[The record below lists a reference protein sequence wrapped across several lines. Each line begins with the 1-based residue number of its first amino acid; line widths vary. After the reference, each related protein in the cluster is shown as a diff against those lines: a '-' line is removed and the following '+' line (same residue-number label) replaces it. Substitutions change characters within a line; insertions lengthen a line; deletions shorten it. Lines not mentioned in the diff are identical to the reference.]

1 MFFFRLL
8 RCCRSRR
15 SLKWTVHKYEP
26 HIFTFTVNVHTDNAH
41 TRYPLAV
48 YFCLSCVC
56 TFPLLS
62 APHLTTSFHQPPSKL
77 TVSLPLTTS
86 LSQHTHTHTL
96 VFLIGSHVFVTLPLW
111 HLTFSRSFPKCQL
124 IIFTPCTI
132 PLLSPPYLLLAV
144 WKAFYVLLS
153 QCFCVL
159 GKGKAWEWTQ
169 SSLPSFFFRLRLQQA
184 GWCEGG
190 SGEHDRLIQGLPQ
203 WPYCRCADCLH
214 YFSNLM
220 HFATLALCYGC

>member
-86 LSQHTHTHTL
+86 LSQHTHTHAGVSHRLTCL
-96 VFLIGSHVFVTLPLW
+96 CHAAALTFDILTQLPKMSANYLHTMHHTPSFTSLPPSGCLKSILRSAVSVFL
-111 HLTFSRSFPKCQL
+111 C
-124 IIFTPCTI
+124 
-132 PLLSPPYLLLAV
+132 
-144 WKAFYVLLS
+144 
-153 QCFCVL
+153 L
-159 GKGKAWEWTQ
+159 GKGEGLRMNTVV
-169 SSLPSFFFRLRLQQA
+169 SSLLFFLGCDYSKPA
-184 GWCEGG
+184 GVKGAVVNMTGWFKGCHNGLTADVLIVFITSLTWC
-190 SGEHDRLIQGLPQ
+190 ILP
-203 WPYCRCADCLH
+203 L
-214 YFSNLM
+214 
-220 HFATLALCYGC
+220 

>member
-86 LSQHTHTHTL
+86 LSQHTHTHAGVSHRLTCL
-96 VFLIGSHVFVTLPLW
+96 CHAAALTFDILTQLPKMSANYLHTMHHTPSFTSLPPSGCLKSILRSAVSVFLCLGGRLENEHGRL
-111 HLTFSRSFPKCQL
+111 FP
-124 IIFTPCTI
+124 P
-132 PLLSPPYLLLAV
+132 
-144 WKAFYVLLS
+144 
-153 QCFCVL
+153 
-159 GKGKAWEWTQ
+159 
-169 SSLPSFFFRLRLQQA
+169 FFFRLRLQQA